1 MHHNEAYGYSDPA
14 QLSVAPGIHGD
25 KIEMKQITSVSDD
38 QTNVAG
44 STSHTDME
52 SEYYCIDAP
61 VSSKSHQMESE
72 YKTRTRSFAGE
83 VHLAGSQMKLQKRF
97 SMDYNKLKHHT
108 GTQALDTTHSA
119 LEQDMEHYTTLN
131 SSLEQEMESKVATL
145 PLVLSARKSPAE
157 YSSLSLP
164 LHTKSRCDASQQM
177 QHNQEQSCHEEAPTS
192 LAMGEP
198 AESIEQEKKISI
210 PKVLINQESNDDSN
224 PPLQQSKLIA

>member
-25 KIEMKQITSVSDD
+25 KIEMKRITSVSGD
-38 QTNVAG
+38 QMNVAG

-61 VSSKSHQMESE
+61 VSSKSHQVESE
-72 YKTRTRSFAGE
+72 FKARTRSFARE
-83 VHLAGSQMKLQKRF
+83 IHLTGSQMKLQKRF

-108 GTQALDTTHSA
+108 GTQALDATHST

-131 SSLEQEMESKVATL
+131 SPLEQEMESKVATL
-145 PLVLSARKSPAE
+145 SLALSARKSPDE

-164 LHTKSRCDASQQM
+164 LRKGRCDASQQM
-177 QHNQEQSCHEEAPTS
+177 QHNQEQSCHEEAQTS

-210 PKVLINQESNDDSN
+210 PKVLINLESNDDSN
-224 PPLQQSKLIA
+224 PPLQKSKLIA

>member
-25 KIEMKQITSVSDD
+25 KIEMKRITSVSGD
-38 QTNVAG
+38 QMNVAG
-44 STSHTDME
+44 STSYTDME

-61 VSSKSHQMESE
+61 VSSKSYQVEGE
-72 YKTRTRSFAGE
+72 YKARTRSFARE
-83 VHLAGSQMKLQKRF
+83 LHPAGSQMKLQKRF

-108 GTQALDTTHSA
+108 STQPLDATHST
-119 LEQDMEHYTTLN
+119 LEQETSNMEHYTTLN
-131 SSLEQEMESKVATL
+131 SPLEQEIRE
-145 PLVLSARKSPAE
+145 PLVLSARKSLAE

-164 LHTKSRCDASQQM
+164 LRKGRYDASQQM

-198 AESIEQEKKISI
+198 AESIEQEKKFSI
-210 PKVLINQESNDDSN
+210 PKVLIINQESNDDSN
-224 PPLQQSKLIA
+224 TPLQQSKLIA